1 MRLSLHTSCAT
12 PTWRRHSKL
21 PPVRHAQLTSRCCQ
35 RRWGS
40 AVVHLAYST
49 FQQCHRHEHYRQCD
63 SIIDIYHLAYEQQ
76 RSVFKHTLPFM
87 LCHSSSA
94 IWKWQYWYCDFTPIA
109 LLNNSVFF
117 PRANHDKIIRSSY
130 LIPSS
135 PLLVPWSRKSRAIPL
150 LHLWAVRPVQ
160 SLSACTRVHF
170 TFFTL
175 LNQARF
181 IKLQALTTGRL

>member
-87 LCHSSSA
+87 LCHSSSV
-94 IWKWQYWYCDFTPIA
+94 IYKWQYWYCDFTTTDPSQQ
-109 LLNNSVFF
+109 LSFLFC
-117 PRANHDKIIRSSY
+117 ANQDKIIRSPN
-130 LIPSS
+130 LILSIGSPHGPTSS
-135 PLLVPWSRKSRAIPL
+135 RYQERDG
-150 LHLWAVRPVQ
+150 VR
-160 SLSACTRVHF
+160 
-170 TFFTL
+170 
-175 LNQARF
+175 
-181 IKLQALTTGRL
+181 I